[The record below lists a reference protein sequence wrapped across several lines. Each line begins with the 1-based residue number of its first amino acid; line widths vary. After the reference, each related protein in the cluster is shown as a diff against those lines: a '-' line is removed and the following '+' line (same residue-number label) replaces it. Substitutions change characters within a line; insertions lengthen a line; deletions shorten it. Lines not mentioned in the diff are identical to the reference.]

1 MDNKLKQA
9 VDILSVLLGIEI
21 KENSDVSM
29 QNCETWDSMK
39 HIEIITTIE
48 DELGVSFEIEDIP
61 NLTSVALILDKIKNM
76 GE

>member
-1 MDNKLKQA
+1 MENKLKQA

-48 DELGVSFEIEDIP
+48 DELGISFEIEDIP

>member
-1 MDNKLKQA
+1 MENKLKQA

-48 DELGVSFEIEDIP
+48 DELGISFEIEDIP
-61 NLTSVALILDKIKNM
+61 NLTSVVLILDKIKKM

>member
-1 MDNKLKQA
+1 MENKLKQT
-9 VDILSVLLGIEI
+9 VEILSILLGVEI
-21 KENSDVSM
+21 RENSDISM
-29 QNCETWDSMK
+29 QNCENWDSMK

>member
-1 MDNKLKQA
+1 MENKLKQA

-61 NLTSVALILDKIKNM
+61 NLTSVALILDKIKDM

>member
-1 MDNKLKQA
+1 MENKLKQA

-21 KENSDVSM
+21 KENSYVSM

-61 NLTSVALILDKIKNM
+61 NLTSVALILDKIKKM

>member
-1 MDNKLKQA
+1 MENKLKQA
-9 VDILSVLLGIEI
+9 VDILSILLGIDI

-61 NLTSVALILDKIKNM
+61 NLTSVALILDKIKDM

>member
-1 MDNKLKQA
+1 MENKLKQA

>member
-1 MDNKLKQA
+1 MENKLKQA

-61 NLTSVALILDKIKNM
+61 NLTSVALILDKIKKM

>member
-1 MDNKLKQA
+1 MENKLKQA

-29 QNCETWDSMK
+29 QNCEAWDSMK

>member
-1 MDNKLKQA
+1 MENKLKQT
-9 VDILSVLLGIEI
+9 VEILSILLGVEI
-21 KENSDVSM
+21 RENSDISM
-29 QNCETWDSMK
+29 QNSENWDSMK

>member
-1 MDNKLKQA
+1 MEDKLKQA

-61 NLTSVALILDKIKNM
+61 NLTSVALILDKIKKT

>member
-1 MDNKLKQA
+1 MENKLKQA
-9 VDILSVLLGIEI
+9 VGILSILLGIDI

-29 QNCETWDSMK
+29 QNCEVWDSMK

-61 NLTSVALILDKIKNM
+61 NLTSVTLILDKIKKM